1 MWRLIG
7 RSVGTYLSLCF
18 GLLNY
23 WLHIESFWY
32 HRMHVWLLYSFCD
45 IDMLIMLIDYVDW
58 DSDVGIFLW
67 FTTTFAWDID
77 MLIILIDTLALLS
90 IVTLILP
97 WSFYSLTCIL
107 PIFVTICLDFHSL
120 YVDVSDIYVLYFTVC
135 CMTALLYVI
144 ACRLSVWAAHLSP
157 YLQPSGFGHFF
168 HSGSYFCKCEVLC
181 VFVPL
186 AEIEVRSKV

>member
-23 WLHIESFWY
+23 WLHIESFLY
-32 HRMHVWLLYSFCD
+32 HWMHVWLLYSFCD
-45 IDMLIMLIDYVDW
+45 IDMLIMLIDFLDW
-58 DSDVGIFLW
+58 DSDVAIFLW
-67 FTTTFAWDID
+67 FTTTFVWDID
-77 MLIILIDTLALLS
+77 MLIILIDPLALLS
-90 IVTLILP
+90 IVTLILT

-135 CMTALLYVI
+135 CMTALLCVI
-144 ACRLSVWAAHLSP
+144 ACRLSV
-157 YLQPSGFGHFF
+157 
-168 HSGSYFCKCEVLC
+168 
-181 VFVPL
+181 
-186 AEIEVRSKV
+186 